1 MYFVKYIRNQRKLNH
16 SNLLHT
22 DSLRA
27 GNSNDHLHVT
37 FGTTKH
43 TSEWWWIS
51 TWTWKKQLDTESGS
65 FQAFAADKLTLMRS
79 NESNSVSDYL
89 KAITELP
96 RYHSMEWISDTI
108 TPGLKQPRCEA
119 DHSPPS
125 SAQFYNEWSY
135 TSTLPFF
142 FLAWCLIKQEIYL
155 NGIVLS

>member
-96 RYHSMEWISDTI
+96 RYHSMEW
-108 TPGLKQPRCEA
+108 
-119 DHSPPS
+119 
-125 SAQFYNEWSY
+125 
-135 TSTLPFF
+135 
-142 FLAWCLIKQEIYL
+142 
-155 NGIVLS
+155 